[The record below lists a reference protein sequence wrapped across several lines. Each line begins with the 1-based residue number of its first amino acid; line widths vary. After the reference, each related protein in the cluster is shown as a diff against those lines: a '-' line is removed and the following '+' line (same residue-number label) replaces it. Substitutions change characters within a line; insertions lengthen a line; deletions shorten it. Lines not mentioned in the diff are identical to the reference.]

1 MNLYLNKYRKL
12 VERERLITVATLD
25 NITRCR
31 QMYRHTK
38 NSSVQMTAYFVSH
51 VHRVLM
57 DSDIRVFVC
66 QFMSTYVTLGYT
78 FYVNIQLVKI
88 VSGHLS
94 ILCFYFSFCM
104 TRVHILN
111 FFLCCRTYR
120 LFSI

>member
-1 MNLYLNKYRKL
+1 MNLYLNEYRKL

-31 QMYRHTK
+31 QMYRHT
-38 NSSVQMTAYFVSH
+38 NNPSVQMTEYFISH
-51 VHRVLM
+51 VHRVLI